1 MLLPVLERLWQPRRP
16 KAYRPGATLA
26 RLAQDLAGLDC
37 LGEEAGLRHY
47 RLPEADWSFSVREQ
61 VESQW
66 LLHTVS
72 CCFCLSLS
80 TIAPSMPSRLALQ
93 HLGSWQR
100 SGFACVRRQGDVGE
114 LTALMRLLEQDPD
127 LRTALM
133 PLDFKRCELLGDAD
147 GWRLEIEHFA
157 ASEVVGRFPP
167 FRRYIRLIRTQKLA
181 MLACMAVLQRL
192 FLAQGQD

>member
-1 MLLPVLERLWQPRRP
+1 MLLPVLERLWQPRLP

-37 LGEEAGLRHY
+37 LGEEGGLRHY

-72 CCFCLSLS
+72 CCFCLPLS
-80 TIAPSMPSRLALQ
+80 GKGPAQASRLQLYHQ
-93 HLGSWQR
+93 GNWRR
-100 SGFACVRRQGDVGE
+100 SGIACRCVAGDASALAGLME
-114 LTALMRLLEQDPD
+114 QITASRALH
-127 LRTALM
+127 TALM
-133 PLDFKRCELLGDAD
+133 PLDFKRCELIGDAG

-192 FLAQGQD
+192 FLAQGKA